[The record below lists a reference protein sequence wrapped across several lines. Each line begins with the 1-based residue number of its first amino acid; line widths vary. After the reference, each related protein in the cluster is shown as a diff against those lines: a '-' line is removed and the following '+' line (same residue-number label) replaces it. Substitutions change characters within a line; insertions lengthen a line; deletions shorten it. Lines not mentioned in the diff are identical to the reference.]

1 MRIRTVDIVLAFD
14 RYRNPLKLRRVILHQ
29 SDRLKRNIFLSSSSS
44 SSSSCDNLRNRI
56 RFDVHFFKRAE
67 TIIIEI
73 IIINI

>member
-44 SSSSCDNLRNRI
+44 SSSRDNLRNRI

-67 TIIIEI
+67 TIILA